1 MDHSLWHIVY
11 RTYPNRMAAN
21 QESAAGT
28 VIILQ
33 TSGVTW
39 MIMSRGSRDT
49 KCNVTCYV
57 TWFLMDLSK
66 HRRGLNYFFK
76 TSQVHSKF
84 KTKINRIHFQSFLDK
99 NPICQVLQPRSYF
112 VWRRP
117 VEEVRIS
124 CFLSNMSQKILII
137 FNLTK

>member
-1 MDHSLWHIVY
+1 ME
-11 RTYPNRMAAN
+11 TYPNQMAAN

-84 KTKINRIHFQSFLDK
+84 KTKINRIHLQSFLDK
-99 NPICQVLQPRSYF
+99 NPMFQIQAWSYF

-117 VEEVRIS
+117 VEEVRTL
-124 CFLSNMSQKILII
+124 CFLSSMSRKILII